1 MNEEIKRAIEKMKFT
16 YQDKNTKF
24 NEFEDNDIIGP
35 DFAIMKEEAKAIG
48 LNLDYAFEL
57 MEEENNGKE
66 LSLDEWIT
74 LFQVN
79 EIILKATVIS
89 YKDKYYDM
97 LSPYKTKGTHR

>member
-35 DFAIMKEEAKAIG
+35 DFKIMKEEAKAIG

-89 YKDKYYDM
+89 YRDRYYDM
-97 LSPYKTKGTHR
+97 LSPYKAKGTHR